1 MAYSTVSKSTDFFQ
15 TKRYVGT
22 GSELAVTGVGFQPG
36 FTWFRNASATQHQQ
50 IYDAARGAGEVVYS
64 NLTNAEGTVTEQ
76 LKSFDADGY
85 TIGTD
90 GSLNESGET
99 FTSWNF
105 KTGTTSGITGGTI
118 TPTAYSINTT
128 SKFGCYTYAGT
139 GANATL
145 AHGLGAAPSLV
156 MTKSLGDTSPWA
168 VWCKGLT
175 NTEYLVLND
184 SAAKGTSSSNMWNS
198 TSPTD
203 TLISFG
209 SDGQTNGSG
218 KPFICYAWADVPV
231 YQLAANYMGNGQA
244 IGSYI
249 ACGFKPTFVMTKR
262 ADSSENWTLQ
272 TSVGQDA
279 VTNSN
284 GRYNPTYDFY
294 LPDTNTLPGAGG
306 APIDFYSTGFKLR
319 TTSTYINADGGI
331 YNFLAIGQPIV
342 GSTNVITTAR

>member
-15 TKRYVGT
+15 TKRYSGT
-22 GSELAVTGVGFQPG
+22 GASNSVTGVGFQPG
-36 FTWFRNASATQHQQ
+36 FTWIKSSSATTSN
-50 IYDAARGAGEVVYS
+50 YLFDAARGATKAVFSDLTDTEA
-64 NLTNAEGTVTEQ
+64 TNAEYLSAFGSDGFTVGTNAGVN
-76 LKSFDADGY
+76 D
-85 TIGTD
+85 
-90 GSLNESGET
+90 SGET
-99 FTSWNF
+99 FASWNWI
-105 KTGTTSGITGGTI
+105 TGTTSGITGGTI

-184 SAAKGTSSSNMWNS
+184 SAAKGTGASNMWNS

-218 KPFICYAWADVPV
+218 KTFICYAWADVPG

-272 TSVGQDA
+272 TSVAGDA
-279 VTNSN
+279 ITGSN

-294 LPDTNTLPGAGG
+294 LPDVHTLPGAGG